1 MKAGNFN
8 NIPNNIFQEGPHSKL
23 NEEVFFDAVDTA
35 LDEEDAND
43 RMDDITK
50 ENIPPPKP
58 TSELAKVE
66 PKHKYSKEV
75 FQFVFIGFYVG
86 FPNGAV
92 VFLKKL
98 VFFKKVSLKVFDPL
112 PLFSY
117 LNNL

>member
-75 FQFVFIGFYVG
+75 IHFVFIGFNVG

-92 VFLKKL
+92 VLLKKL
-98 VFFKKVSLKVFDPL
+98 VFLKKSLIESF
-112 PLFSY
+112 
-117 LNNL
+117 